1 MNLTQ
6 KAVAQLKLPDGK
18 SDAIFF
24 DDKIP
29 GFGIRL
35 RAGGSQSWV
44 FQYKFANAQHRMML
58 GKVSAMKADAA
69 RKIAERHHA
78 AIKDGRN
85 PATEKAVRT
94 AQAANR
100 FGQLVEQYM
109 DFKKRTLRPRSLVE
123 VKRHLEV
130 CALPL
135 HKLPVT
141 SIDKTIVA
149 QLVKRLATERGVVT
163 ANRVRASLSALFSWA
178 MKETEFAEQNPVINT
193 HKAGKE
199 ESRTRVLENAEINI
213 LWSALG
219 DDDYGTIVKLLLLT
233 AQRLNEIGG
242 LRWDEVDFERNRIA
256 LPGVRTKNGLAHHV
270 PMSGTVRALLEAQNI
285 KRAEG
290 QELVFGRRDRAFS
303 AWTHGK
309 STLDARILASSGA
322 ALPHWT
328 PHDLRRTA
336 ATRMGEDLHVEPHV
350 IEAILNHVSGH
361 KSGVAGIYNLATYM
375 KEKTA
380 ALTLWANHVAAIV
393 EGRESNIVP
402 LQRAAE

>member
-44 FQYKFANAQHRMML
+44 FQYKLANTQHRMVL
-58 GKVSAMKADAA
+58 GKVSAMKPEAA
-69 RKIAERHHA
+69 RKIAEKHHA
-78 AIKDGRN
+78 ALKDGRN
-85 PATEKAVRT
+85 PATEKAVRK
-94 AQAANR
+94 AQAANT
-100 FGQLVEQYM
+100 FGQLVGQYIE
-109 DFKKRTLRPRSLVE
+109 FKKGTLRPRSLIE

-135 HKLPVT
+135 HKLPVG

-149 QLVKRLATERGVVT
+149 HLIKRLAADRGVVT

-178 MKETEFAEQNPVINT
+178 MKETDFAEQNPVINT

-199 ESRTRVLENAEINI
+199 EARDRVLENAEIRIIWN
-213 LWSALG
+213 ALG
-219 DDDYGTIVKLLLLT
+219 DDDYGVIVKLLLLT
-233 AQRLNEIGG
+233 AQRLNEVAG

-256 LPGVRTKNGLAHHV
+256 LPGVRTKNGRAHRV
-270 PMSGTVRALLEAQNI
+270 PMSGTVRALLEAQKE

-290 QELVFGRRDRAFS
+290 QELVFVRGDRAFS

-309 STLDARILASSGA
+309 TTLDARILAATGA

-328 PHDLRRTA
+328 QHDLRRTG
-336 ATRMGEDLHVEPHV
+336 ATRMGEDLGVEPHIV
-350 IEAILNHVSGH
+350 EAILNHVSGH

-380 ALTLWANHVAAIV
+380 ALTTWADHIVAIV
-393 EGRESNIVP
+393 EGRESNVVP
-402 LQRAAE
+402 LRAAE

>member
-44 FQYKFANAQHRMML
+44 FQYKLANTQHRMVL
-58 GKVSAMKADAA
+58 GKVSAMKPEAA
-69 RKIAERHHA
+69 RKIAEKHHA
-78 AIKDGRN
+78 ALKDGRN
-85 PATEKAVRT
+85 PATEKAVRK
-94 AQAANR
+94 AQAANT
-100 FGQLVEQYM
+100 FGQLVGQYIE
-109 DFKKRTLRPRSLVE
+109 FKKGTLRPRSLVE

-135 HKLPVT
+135 HKLPVG

-149 QLVKRLATERGVVT
+149 HLIKRLAADRGVVT

-178 MKETEFAEQNPVINT
+178 MKETDFAEQNPVINT

-199 ESRTRVLENAEINI
+199 EARDRVLENAEIRIIWN
-213 LWSALG
+213 ALG
-219 DDDYGTIVKLLLLT
+219 DDDYGVIVKLLLLT
-233 AQRLNEIGG
+233 AQRLNEVAGM
-242 LRWDEVDFERNRIA
+242 RWDEVDFERNRIA
-256 LPGVRTKNGLAHHV
+256 LPGVRTKNGRAHRV
-270 PMSGTVRALLEAQNI
+270 PMSGTVRALLEAQKA

-290 QELVFGRRDRAFS
+290 QELVFVRGDRAFS

-309 STLDARILASSGA
+309 TTLDARILASTGA

-328 PHDLRRTA
+328 QHDLRRTG
-336 ATRMGEDLHVEPHV
+336 ATRMGEDLGVEPHIV
-350 IEAILNHVSGH
+350 EAILNHVSGH

-380 ALTLWANHVAAIV
+380 ALTTWADHIVAIV
-393 EGRESNIVP
+393 EGRESNVVP
-402 LQRAAE
+402 LRAAE